1 MNFSSGRR
9 RPPLVLE
16 LTPLIDVVFLLL
28 IFFMVSTTFVQEPA
42 ALEVDLPQ
50 SSSSALVPEG
60 SDTEIFLATDGQL
73 LFDGEVVDRDRLAA
87 KLRAIA
93 QKDPT
98 TQVVVR
104 GDKAVAYQEL
114 IDLMSLAQEEGL
126 TQFSLATSRPG
137 SGGSSKTVGSP

>member
-9 RPPLVLE
+9 RPPLILE

-28 IFFMVSTTFVQEPA
+28 IFFMVSTTFVQEPS

-60 SDTEIFLATDGQL
+60 SDTEIFLAADGRL
-73 LFDGEVVDRDRLAA
+73 LFDGAELERDELAK
-87 KLRAIA
+87 KLRSIA
-93 QKDPT
+93 QQDPT

-114 IDLMSLAQEEGL
+114 IDLMSVAQEEGL
-126 TQFSLATSRPG
+126 SQFSLATSRPC
-137 SGGSSKTVGSP
+137 GGPGAGEP